1 MQHQWESV
9 RGSSYQRHGR
19 GQKGRVSVETAY
31 EEPRFRMLATIR
43 EYGLELLAGRGDE
56 EELRRRH
63 ADFYLSMSEAR
74 LLHCSPPDS

>member
-1 MQHQWESV
+1 
-9 RGSSYQRHGR
+9 
-19 GQKGRVSVETAY
+19 
-31 EEPRFRMLATIR
+31 MLATIR

-63 ADFYLSMSEAR
+63 ADVYLSMSEAR